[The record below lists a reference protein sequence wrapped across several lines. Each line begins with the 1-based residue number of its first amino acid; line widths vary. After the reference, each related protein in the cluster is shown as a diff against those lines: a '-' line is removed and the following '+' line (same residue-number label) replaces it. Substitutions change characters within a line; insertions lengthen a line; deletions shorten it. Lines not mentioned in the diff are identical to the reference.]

1 MSRSTGAP
9 LSYASYLRLDALL
22 DCQRPQSAQAGAPAH
37 DELLFIVT
45 HQTYE
50 LWFKQVLHEID
61 AVLASLSRPEV
72 PERELAQVLHHLERI
87 VAIQRVLVQQ
97 IDVLETMT
105 PLDFLDFRDLLAPSS
120 GFQSLQFRQIEN
132 RLGLLR
138 KQRLGYNAMS
148 YESALPP
155 AAQRRLRELE
165 REPSL
170 FVQVEQ
176 WLARMPFLRF
186 REYDFWRA
194 YRDNVQAMLARDQ
207 TAIERNALLTDA
219 AKAIQLDELTR
230 TRASFETVFDPDRYE
245 ALVQAGQRRLSYAA
259 FLSALMI
266 NLYRDE
272 PMFHIPFRVLT
283 ALVAIDEGLT
293 LWRYRHALMVNRMIG
308 SKIGTGGSSGQDYL
322 KATVEAHRIFTDFFD
337 LSTYLV
343 PRSMLPALP
352 DDLRRELGFH
362 WHA

>member
-1 MSRSTGAP
+1 MTRSAGAA
-9 LSYASYLRLDALL
+9 LTYSSYLQLDTLL
-22 DCQRPQSAQAGAPAH
+22 GCQRPESAKGGTPAH

-50 LWFKQVLHEID
+50 LWFKQILHELD
-61 AVLASLSRPEV
+61 AVLATMRQPAV
-72 PERELAQVLHHLERI
+72 PERDLAQVLHWLERI

-120 GFQSLQFRQIEN
+120 GFQSVQFRHLEN
-132 RLGLLR
+132 RLGLDR
-138 KQRLGYNAMS
+138 KQRVGYNAMP
-148 YESALPP
+148 YESSLPP
-155 AAQRRLRELE
+155 AVQRQLRALE
-165 REPSL
+165 QRPSL
-170 FVQVEQ
+170 FALVEQ

-186 REYDFWRA
+186 REYDFWQA
-194 YRDNVQAMLARDQ
+194 YRDNVQAMLDKDRA
-207 TAIERNALLTDA
+207 AIERNTLLSEA
-219 AKAIQLDELTR
+219 ARAIQLQELAK
-230 TRASFETVFDPDRYE
+230 TRASFETVFDPVRYE
-245 ALVQAGQRRLSYAA
+245 ALVQSGERRLSYAA

-322 KATVEAHRIFTDFFD
+322 KATVEAHRIFTDFFN

-343 PRSMLPALP
+343 PRSMLPRLP
-352 DDLRRELGFH
+352 QELQRELGFH
-362 WHA
+362 HGN